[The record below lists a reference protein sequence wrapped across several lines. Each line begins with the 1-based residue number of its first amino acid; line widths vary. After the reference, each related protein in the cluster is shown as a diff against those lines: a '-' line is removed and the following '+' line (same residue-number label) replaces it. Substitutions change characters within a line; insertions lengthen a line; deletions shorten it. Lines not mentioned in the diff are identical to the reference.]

1 MVANVALDSAAVS
14 LLTAYNNA
22 QDQLIKVQGAVSS
35 GHDVNKASDNPLFF
49 LEAASLRGQADAY
62 NSYIP
67 KLTQNKS
74 AADRLQANIKT
85 ISDTASKI
93 RDTINSLSSVPTNA
107 EQNTAATNIQ
117 SYLNTI
123 QNLINT
129 SDDGNGF
136 NLKYSKIVINVAPN
150 AYASNLGNKA
160 LPQSQSITF
169 TTPALNITSV
179 LQLGGNVPPGANP
192 GARVSISGA
201 GKTGL
206 TNYVADL
213 STATNRAAFLGLVS
227 NWIDNTLTQAAASV
241 GAFANSLDAQLQTM
255 QTNQNGLNA
264 EADAL
269 TKTDLTKDSAK
280 SAALS
285 TQQQLLTSLL
295 SMSNQRM
302 QTVLSLFR

>member
-1 MVANVALDSAAVS
+1 MVANVNIDSAAVS

-22 QDQLIKVQGAVSS
+22 QEHLIKVQNAVSS
-35 GHDVNKASDNPLFF
+35 GYDVSKASDNPLFF
-49 LEAASLRGQADAY
+49 LEAQSLRSQAGAY

-85 ISDTASKI
+85 ISETASKI
-93 RDTINSLSSVPTNA
+93 RDTLNSMSSAATNA
-107 EQNTAATNIQ
+107 EQTTAATNIK

-136 NLKYSKIVINVAPN
+136 NLKYGRVVINVAPN
-150 AYASNLGNKA
+150 SYATNLANPK
-160 LPQSQSITF
+160 LPASQSMSLYS
-169 TTPALNITSV
+169 PALNV
-179 LQLGGNVPPGANP
+179 AAMLQLGGAVPAGANA
-192 GARVSISGA
+192 GARISINMPSGA
-201 GKTGL
+201 GT

-213 STATNRAAFLGLVS
+213 STATNRATFLGMVS
-227 NWIDNTLTQAAASV
+227 SWIDNNLTQAAANV
-241 GAFANSLDAQLQTM
+241 GAFANALDAQLQTM

-269 TKTDLTKDSAK
+269 TKTDLTKDSAQ

-302 QTVLSLFR
+302 QTVLGLFR